1 MAIHSTFGGRLG
13 RDPEIMET
21 KGGALLKLSVA
32 TDRWDG
38 RAKERVTQWVRVAWF
53 GKRAEGLGRLLAKGS
68 YVIVTGRIYTDS
80 WEDRDGNTRTDLY
93 CDASDIEL
101 GPRAEA
107 DNKQGYS
114 GRQNGGGGGYGTQPT
129 PNDSDLPY

>member
-13 RDPEIMET
+13 RDPELLQT
-21 KGGALLKLSVA
+21 NGGALLKLSVA

-53 GKRAEGLGRLLAKGS
+53 GKRAEGLEQHLKKGS
-68 YVIVTGRIYTDS
+68 YVIVTGRVYTDS
-80 WEDRDGNTRTDLY
+80 WEDREGNTRTDLY

-101 GPRAEA
+101 GPRAEGGQ
-107 DNKQGYS
+107 QGYS
-114 GRQNGGGGGYGTQPT
+114 RGNGGGYKGGYADDAPF
-129 PNDSDLPY
+129 